1 MGCFENGTFWE
12 WDVLRMGRFEL
23 WDVLCMGRFESGTFW
38 EWDVLRVGRLVMG
51 RFESGTFRDG
61 TFCMFINISS
71 SISFVI
77 FPTFF
82 SHSVSYLSPKYL
94 ISPPTPI
101 NVKPAVR
108 GRLGIVKSLTVR
120 YVKDW
125 RMRRR
130 VKTSEIVLL
139 YSRAGHDFRCPL
151 ISPLCMG
158 RFELW
163 DV

>member
-1 MGCFENGTFWE
+1 MGRFENGTFWA
-12 WDVLRMGRFEL
+12 
-23 WDVLCMGRFESGTFW
+23 
-38 EWDVLRVGRLVMG
+38 VGRLVMG

-71 SISFVI
+71 SISSVI

-82 SHSVSYLSPKYL
+82 SYSVSYLSPKYL

-130 VKTSEIVLL
+130 VKTSEIVCSTIQQSWARLPL
-139 YSRAGHDFRCPL
+139 SVGKSVVRWSVGQRNSTYFTFWKCQFNRRTL
-151 ISPLCMG
+151 ISK
-158 RFELW
+158 FN
-163 DV
+163 